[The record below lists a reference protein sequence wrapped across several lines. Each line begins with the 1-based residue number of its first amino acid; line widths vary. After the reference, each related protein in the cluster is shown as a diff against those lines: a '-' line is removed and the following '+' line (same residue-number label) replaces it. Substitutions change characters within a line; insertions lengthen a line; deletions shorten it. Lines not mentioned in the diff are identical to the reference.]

1 MKKFLSSFWGKSL
14 VFTLLNRFS
23 VIFFG
28 VITYLFLVRHI
39 LPEQNGLWSLFL
51 TVVTL
56 VEVIKQGL
64 LRNPI
69 IKFLS
74 TEDDDDKV
82 QAAGILINII
92 FSVVIILLIIFAGSM
107 FADFLKSPDLYRLLL
122 WNIIFIVLLIPF
134 NHCEVMLQAKY
145 RYQQIFWAYLLRQG
159 MFMIGVLLLIF
170 VFPSQLT
177 LINLVLVQTA
187 ALFLGT
193 ILIFISYRNLLPKK
207 LKIDKELIK
216 RMLHFGK
223 YVCGTNV
230 FSNISRFA
238 DHFVTAN
245 AIADPLLGK
254 RYVSYYNAVA
264 RINNLI
270 DMPSVAVADVL
281 FPKNV
286 QALEDEGINKVK
298 YYFERMVGS
307 IISLVLPA
315 AIIIMLIPKFTLLV
329 IAGKQYLE
337 AANILRIVML
347 IAILRPFFYQF
358 GTTMDAIGKPHLN
371 FWYNLLLMAINFTF
385 TYIGLHLLG
394 RDGAA
399 WALVLHHIVSLLIVY
414 QVLKKEVNIE
424 MKNIVA
430 YAIEN
435 YKNMF
440 GLFKRIVLRRTQ
452 TPLT

>member
-1 MKKFLSSFWGKSL
+1 MKKILSSFWGKSL
-14 VFTLLNRFS
+14 AFTLLNRFS

-51 TVVTL
+51 TIVTL
-56 VEVIKQGL
+56 IEVIKQGL

-82 QAAGILINII
+82 QAAGLLINII
-92 FSVVIILLIIFAGSM
+92 FSILVIVLIVFAGSIL
-107 FADFLKSPDLYRLLL
+107 ADFLKSPDLYRLLL
-122 WNIIFIVLLIPF
+122 WNIIFILLLIPF

-145 RYQQIFWAYLLRQG
+145 RYQHIFWAYLLRQG
-159 MFMIGVLLLIF
+159 LFMIGVLLLIF
-170 VFPSQLT
+170 VFPSYLN
-177 LINLVLVQTA
+177 LLNLVLLQTVS
-187 ALFLGT
+187 LFAGT
-193 ILIFISYRNLLPKK
+193 VLIFIVSRDLLPKK
-207 LKIDKELIK
+207 LKIDGELIK

-245 AIADPLLGK
+245 AISDPMLGK
-254 RYVSYYNAVA
+254 RYVSYYNATA

-286 QALEDEGINKVK
+286 QALENEGINKVK

-307 IISLVLPA
+307 IISIVLPA
-315 AIIIMLIPKFTLLV
+315 AIIIMLIPEFTLLV

-358 GTTMDAIGKPHLN
+358 GTTMDAIGKPQLN
-371 FWYNLLLMAINFTF
+371 FWYNLLLMTINFTL

-399 WALVLHHIVSLLIVY
+399 WALVLHHIISLAIVY
-414 QVLKKEVNIE
+414 QVLKKHVNIE
-424 MKNIVA
+424 MKNIA
-430 YAIEN
+430 GYAIEN
-435 YKNMF
+435 YKTMF
-440 GLFKRIVLRRTQ
+440 SLFKRVVFRKEKMVV
-452 TPLT
+452 